1 LCKATNRV
9 QVHGRAF
16 IQSRY
21 QLALELHQI
30 DTLKLLRD
38 PHTFAGRRGHG
49 EEVDGWLV
57 GVWDAEVERREVDRV
72 QQEEEEN
79 EAEECVRVC
88 VVRVCGRNARRRG
101 KYRSK
106 LLGKKTN
113 GVFSHK
119 KQETIQAW
127 RISSKKKKQYER
139 IDGLTRARN
148 KERGERNTNVL
159 VEGVPREPS
168 AHREGPAQNLKED
181 WLLLFG
187 SDEGDASAT
196 GTPPTR
202 GTQLRERTTEMQRQ
216 RRDAERGKARRAKTS
231 KKRECGPRAQVRS
244 STGWPARR
252 SVLCSK

>member
-1 LCKATNRV
+1 
-9 QVHGRAF
+9 
-16 IQSRY
+16 
-21 QLALELHQI
+21 
-30 DTLKLLRD
+30 
-38 PHTFAGRRGHG
+38 
-49 EEVDGWLV
+49 
-57 GVWDAEVERREVDRV
+57 
-72 QQEEEEN
+72 
-79 EAEECVRVC
+79 VC
-88 VVRVCGRNARRRG
+88 VVRVCGRKHEEGGNTEANYLEKKRTGFSVTRNR
-101 KYRSK
+101 K
-106 LLGKKTN
+106 LSRHGEYP
-113 GVFSHK
+113 
-119 KQETIQAW
+119 Q
-127 RISSKKKKQYER
+127 KKKQYER